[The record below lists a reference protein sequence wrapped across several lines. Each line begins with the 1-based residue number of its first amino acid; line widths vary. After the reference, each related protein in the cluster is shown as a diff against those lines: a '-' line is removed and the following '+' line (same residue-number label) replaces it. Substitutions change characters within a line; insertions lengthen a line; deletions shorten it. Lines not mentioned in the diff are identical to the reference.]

1 MGSATSVPY
10 IKQALSY
17 RRPAALSDRWPA
29 AAWREL
35 MNIPEDFP
43 KTLVYLAVFFWQLSC
58 KLESF
63 LFLTTLITICCSVP
77 HLV

>member
-1 MGSATSVPY
+1 LADGLGHLAPY
-10 IKQALSY
+10 IK
-17 RRPAALSDRWPA
+17 AALSDRRPA

-35 MNIPEDFP
+35 KNIPEDFP
-43 KTLVYLAVFFWQLSC
+43 KALVYLAVFFWQLSC

-63 LFLTTLITICCSVP
+63 PFLTTLITICCSVP